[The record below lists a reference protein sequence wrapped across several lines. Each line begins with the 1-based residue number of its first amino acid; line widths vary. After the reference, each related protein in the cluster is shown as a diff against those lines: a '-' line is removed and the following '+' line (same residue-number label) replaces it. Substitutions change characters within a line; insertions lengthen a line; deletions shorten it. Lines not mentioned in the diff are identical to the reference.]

1 MDIIIIMVKK
11 KERIKKAKKA
21 RKTSIGR
28 WPDNKQFAFTI
39 VDDTEY
45 STVFNTKPIYDL
57 LDEIGLKT
65 TKTVWVYPSRDRCE
79 GSCIMEEEYLE
90 FIKEIQDKGFEIG
103 LHNVGSGAFH
113 REEIIEGIEIF
124 KDLLG
129 IEPTMH
135 INHDSNPDNIYW
147 GAERYQKILSFIIKL
162 FYRKK
167 RKFYGTD
174 TQSTHFWGDICKKNF
189 KYIRN
194 YVFNGINTLKY
205 DPKMP
210 YKVKKKEKYSNY
222 WFSSADAHTSVE
234 FNNLLTEKNIER
246 LKKEQGC
253 CILYTQLDQILLGT
267 YLYPEAVAYYAIGQ
281 KIMIVINGVV
291 LSVMEV
297 ALPRLS
303 NYSEKGNEEEY
314 ISLLNRVSIF
324 FFAMLFPIAMGIT
337 ALSREIIVLFGG
349 DQYLPATGV
358 LSIFGIYMIG
368 VGIQYIISKQILYVK
383 GKERIIVGS
392 VIGGG
397 VLNLMMN
404 ILLLSLGLFTPQT
417 AIITTCVA
425 IFFQVTIMYTIIRKY
440 MKIDYKLLTWD
451 KLKYLAISI
460 SFIPIAYLVRKILIR
475 TSKVTIVTVVVCA
488 AIYLLFLILIKDS
501 NLYFV
506 LERIRVGKN
515 KEELIPSQKG
525 GRGMNIQEFRI
536 LKLIHRNTKQN
547 LLEISEQMGL
557 SQGTVKNL
565 TYYLLENTYIKQNF
579 KGEYTI
585 TSKGLEMIE
594 EAIIKTAVILAAG
607 IKPETNHIVKDV
619 IPKELLQID
628 EKTLSL
634 GEKGLVERSI
644 QILLKNGIERI
655 IIVTGHQSRFYNELT
670 ERYKCVYVIE
680 NIDYASTGSMASLAK
695 IVDFIDSNFILL
707 ENHLIYEEKAIKQL
721 QNTEKKDCILI
732 SNIAN
737 SGDEVYVEIINN
749 NINKISKSKEALGS
763 IYGEWVGITKIS
775 KELLDLMM
783 LAYSKTTNPYYDYK
797 YAIEDV
803 ARNYM
808 VGFQK
813 IDHLIWT
820 KVKEVSI
827 ND

>member
-1 MDIIIIMVKK
+1 MQKSIVKNAIYKMLLSTFNLIIPIVITPYVYRVLGPQNMGRVSFSESLYGYFLIFASFGIYNYGIREISRVRENKENLKKSFSELLLIGFFTTLLTAIVYIIFIYKNY
-11 KERIKKAKKA
+11 RGSLYYPIL
-21 RKTSIGR
+21 IIHLI
-28 WPDNKQFAFTI
+28 QLFANIFY
-39 VDDTEY
+39 VEWA
-45 STVFNTKPIYDL
+45 N
-57 LDEIGLKT
+57 
-65 TKTVWVYPSRDRCE
+65 E
-79 GSCIMEEEYLE
+79 G
-90 FIKEIQDKGFEIG
+90 
-103 LHNVGSGAFH
+103 V
-113 REEIIEGIEIF
+113 
-124 KDLLG
+124 
-129 IEPTMH
+129 
-135 INHDSNPDNIYW
+135 
-147 GAERYQKILSFIIKL
+147 
-162 FYRKK
+162 
-167 RKFYGTD
+167 
-174 TQSTHFWGDICKKNF
+174 
-189 KYIRN
+189 
-194 YVFNGINTLKY
+194 
-205 DPKMP
+205 
-210 YKVKKKEKYSNY
+210 EKYSFITAKTIIIRVLY
-222 WFSSADAHTSVE
+222 VIFLFLLVKGAEDYLIYPLLLSLMILA
-234 FNNLLTEKNIER
+234 NNVISFIFIVRDIGIRLRCLSIWKHMVPLLIMVIINNAN
-246 LKKEQGC
+246 
-253 CILYTQLDQILLGT
+253 ILYTQLDQILLGT

-460 SFIPIAYLVRKILIR
+460 SFIPIAYLVRKVLIR

-565 TYYLLENTYIKQNF
+565 TYYLLENAYIKQNF